1 MSKTISN
8 KENILKEAAA
18 LFSQKGYERTSMREI
33 AERVGVTKPA
43 IYYHFSNKQEL
54 FEELVTTSFERSQE
68 RIAEI
73 AKRDSNPVEK
83 LEHLALGIMEGVKQ
97 NPDGAR
103 FMHDLMAGNI
113 RKNIKLD
120 HRRVFS
126 KQEKYFAQILKEGK
140 ERGLIKKDLDCFT
153 FIMMFIGTINMY
165 TIGYLKGAIPDI
177 GRNNVERI
185 IDILINGIKK

>member
-8 KENILKEAAA
+8 KENILREAAV

-33 AERVGVTKPA
+33 AKQVGITKPA

-54 FEELVTTSFERSQE
+54 FEELITMSFQKSQK
-68 RIAEI
+68 RIENI
-73 AKRDSNPVEK
+73 AKYDGDPVEK
-83 LEHLALGIMEGVKQ
+83 LRHLALGIMEGVKH

-120 HRRVFS
+120 HRKVFS
-126 KQEKYFAQILKEGK
+126 KQEKYFTQILKEGK
-140 ERGLIKKDLDCFT
+140 EQGLIKNDLSNFT

-165 TIGYLKGAIPDI
+165 TIGYLKGGLPDI
-177 GRNNVERI
+177 GRDNVDSI
-185 IDILINGIKK
+185 IDILINGIKN

>member
-1 MSKTISN
+1 MSKTVSN
-8 KENILKEAAA
+8 KENILKEAAL

-33 AERVGVTKPA
+33 AKRVGVTKPA

-54 FEELVTTSFERSQE
+54 FEELVTTSFERSQKK
-68 RIAEI
+68 IAEI
-73 AKRDSNPVEK
+73 AKSDSDPVEK
-83 LEHLALGIMEGVKQ
+83 LKQLALDIMEGVKQ

-120 HRRVFS
+120 HRKVFS
-126 KQEKYFAQILKEGK
+126 RQEKYFTQILKEGK
-140 ERGLIKKDLDCFT
+140 ERGLIKKDLNNFT

-165 TIGYLKGAIPDI
+165 TIGYLKGGLPDI
-177 GRNNVERI
+177 GRDNVDSI
-185 IDILINGIKK
+185 IDTLINGIKN